1 MSAEFF
7 LTHGAPESTAGSE
20 ALATANSGVAD
31 NSATAE
37 QPGPHG
43 DGEPGFSSE
52 SGVREG
58 LAKEGTASE
67 SVTDRGVEKFG
78 ERNDEYSE
86 DAGKRISSYDELKGS
101 FYAAASR
108 ILGSPAEDIAK
119 MKPSE
124 LAEQLSPKLEEFE
137 GIRSAYEIAKPF
149 VEILAQPTNL
159 INPTDFAKTLAEERP
174 GVYGRLAE
182 ELVLVHSPEYLGSVL
197 QRYNRYDEKDRG
209 AIDAAMERHMV
220 ARVEQMTGLPLTGD
234 QVAEAVGNYVRA
246 LKMGQN
252 PGAIYAGQEGN
263 PVGPGANFMPP
274 LTGALAE
281 QIASQLGVDAGDP
294 AVSAVWNM
302 MQQQSIQLAR
312 QFGAQIQGLQGKLSM
327 LEQGQRATSHT
338 LGQRREAEAAS
349 RLNNELDR
357 ARDEL
362 MGKLRVPKG
371 YEDELE
377 FIRGAVES
385 QVSKSPALQSLR
397 DQIKGWY
404 LEGNPQRAAGLI
416 GRYTNRVGQIVA
428 EISAPRLQRI
438 EAYEKGRSRELEN
451 QSKRRELPTGGIHVN
466 PGGRAT
472 SGRMFRNED
481 EAADA
486 IVGQAMEWLR
496 AKGKES

>member
-1 MSAEFF
+1 
-7 LTHGAPESTAGSE
+7 
-20 ALATANSGVAD
+20 
-31 NSATAE
+31 
-37 QPGPHG
+37 
-43 DGEPGFSSE
+43 
-52 SGVREG
+52 
-58 LAKEGTASE
+58 
-67 SVTDRGVEKFG
+67 
-78 ERNDEYSE
+78 
-86 DAGKRISSYDELKGS
+86 
-101 FYAAASR
+101 
-108 ILGSPAEDIAK
+108 

-124 LAEQLSPKLEEFE
+124 LAAQLSPKLEEFE

-149 VEILAQPTNL
+149 VEILAKPTSL

-182 ELVLVHSPEYLGSVL
+182 ELVLVHSPEYLGNVVS
-197 QRYNRYDEKDRG
+197 RYSQYEEKDRG

-234 QVAEAVGNYVRA
+234 QVAEAVGHYVRA

-252 PGAIYAGQEGN
+252 PGEIYGRQPGN
-263 PVGPGANFMPP
+263 GSYSGGSGNFMPA
-274 LTGALAE
+274 LTGAVAE
-281 QIASQLGVDAGDP
+281 QIASQIGVDAGDP

-302 MQQQSIQLAR
+302 MQQQSVQLAR
-312 QFGAQIQGLQGKLSM
+312 QFGAQIQGLQGKLSV
-327 LEQGQRATSHT
+327 LEQGQRQTSET
-338 LGQRREAEAAS
+338 LSQRREQETS
-349 RLNNELDR
+349 ERLNNELDR

-362 MGKLRVPKG
+362 IGKLRVPKG
-371 YEDELE
+371 YEDEVE
-377 FIRGAVES
+377 FIRSAVEN
-385 QVSKSPALQSLR
+385 QVSKSAALQSMR

-438 EAYEKGRSRELEN
+438 AGYEKGRARERED
-451 QSKRRELPTGGIHVN
+451 QGKRRELPAGGSQVN

-472 SGRMFRNED
+472 SGRLFRNED

>member
-20 ALATANSGVAD
+20 VLATANSEAAV
-31 NSATAE
+31 NSGTAE

-52 SGVREG
+52 SGVLAE
-58 LAKEGTASE
+58 LAKDGTASE
-67 SVTDRGVEKFG
+67 SVADGGVEKSG
-78 ERNDEYSE
+78 ERDDEYSE
-86 DAGKRISSYDELKGS
+86 DAGKRSSSYDELKGN

-108 ILGSPAEDIAK
+108 ILGSTAEDLAK

-124 LAEQLSPKLEEFE
+124 LVEQLSPKLEEFE

-149 VEILAQPTNL
+149 VEILANPTNL

-182 ELVLVHSPEYLGSVL
+182 ELVLVHSPEYLDSVL

-209 AIDAAMERHMV
+209 AIDAG
-220 ARVEQMTGLPLTGD
+220 VEQMTGLPLTGD
-234 QVAEAVGNYVRA
+234 QVAEAVGYYVRA

-263 PVGPGANFMPP
+263 GVGPGANFMPP
-274 LTGALAE
+274 LTAVVAE

-294 AVSAVWNM
+294 AVSAVWNI

-338 LGQRREAEAAS
+338 LSQRQEAEAAE

-362 MGKLRVPKG
+362 IGKLRVPKG

>member
-1 MSAEFF
+1 
-7 LTHGAPESTAGSE
+7 
-20 ALATANSGVAD
+20 
-31 NSATAE
+31 
-37 QPGPHG
+37 
-43 DGEPGFSSE
+43 
-52 SGVREG
+52 
-58 LAKEGTASE
+58 
-67 SVTDRGVEKFG
+67 
-78 ERNDEYSE
+78 
-86 DAGKRISSYDELKGS
+86 
-101 FYAAASR
+101 
-108 ILGSPAEDIAK
+108 

-149 VEILAQPTNL
+149 VEILSKPSNL

-182 ELVLVHSPEYLGSVL
+182 ELVVVHSPEYMGSVV
-197 QRYNRYDEKDRG
+197 QHYNRYDEKDRG

-252 PGAIYAGQEGN
+252 PGAIYGGQQWNGVS
-263 PVGPGANFMPP
+263 PGGGANFMPA
-274 LTGALAE
+274 LTGAVAE

-312 QFGAQIQGLQGKLSM
+312 QFGAQVNGLQSKLSM
-327 LEQGQRATSHT
+327 LEQGQRETSHT
-338 LGQRREAEAAS
+338 LSQRREAEAAE

-357 ARDEL
+357 AKEEL
-362 MGKLRVPKG
+362 IGKLRVPKG

-377 FIRGAVES
+377 FIRGAVEN
-385 QVSKSPALQSLR
+385 QVSKSPALQGLR
-397 DQIKGWY
+397 DQIRGWY

-428 EISAPRLQRI
+428 EVSAPRLQRI
-438 EAYEKGRSRELEN
+438 ASYEKGRARE
-451 QSKRRELPTGGIHVN
+451 QQDQGRRRELPAGGSHVN

-472 SGRMFRNED
+472 SGRPFRNED